1 MGRIFRLGLA
11 MAMTLTSI
19 QTIAEEPTVVVDQQV
34 VVDFDDNLPAVFKAL
49 NKLPPEAA
57 ISVLKLAREDVNMFI
72 GMIDQFD
79 QDLKEARRTPLIT
92 PEREKIYNLTTPVAI
107 AAGIGTVVTV
117 VLDLMFSLNPR
128 EGDRPESYRNRRFK
142 VFNPHL
148 KSPIFYW
155 FAISSAVFAYTQWF
169 DQSYEIDVQLDR
181 EEIAH
186 LERQI
191 RDAKEM
197 IGKRE
202 AIIEKMFEY
211 QNLRS
216 ETVVTTRTTETTET
230 TTRGRY

>member
-57 ISVLKLAREDVNMFI
+57 LSVLKLAREDVNMFI

-92 PEREKIYNLTTPVAI
+92 PEREKIYNLTTPVAV

-117 VLDLMFSLNPR
+117 VMDLMFSLNPR
-128 EGDRPESYRNRRFK
+128 EDDRPETYKKRRFK

-155 FAISSAVFAYTQWF
+155 FAISSAVFAYTR
-169 DQSYEIDVQLDR
+169 VP
-181 EEIAH
+181 
-186 LERQI
+186 
-191 RDAKEM
+191 
-197 IGKRE
+197 
-202 AIIEKMFEY
+202 
-211 QNLRS
+211 
-216 ETVVTTRTTETTET
+216 
-230 TTRGRY
+230 